1 MNTNTRVNPDDN
13 RTKTQQL
20 TSNLQDRYAPT
31 ENLQALHDRYRHRL
45 TKLVKIAPKLAIALA
60 AVLSRAAP
68 VEAASFN
75 FTYAPGA
82 TLEQMLGFEVAANV
96 WSNFLVDDVEV
107 NLFVDIVDSSLL
119 PTNVIGGSLPGVNPW
134 YNYGEFRS
142 ALQNDIT
149 SNDDVTAYDNLNLY
163 TYQSGASNPNAD
175 RYRVAFERGNSY
187 WYNQNLTLTNA
198 NAKAL
203 GLRPTHDNALD
214 GYIVMSDLS
223 NYSVNW
229 DYNYR
234 RNSSVESDALDYASV
249 AIHEIGHALGFISGI
264 DSALVSEA
272 NGTFQQNLD
281 RLFRTTSLDL
291 YRYSKWSNNKGWLDL
306 AVGPKSYLSIDGGD
320 TALADFS
327 RGNQNF
333 GLGSDGFQ
341 GSHWKQQGN
350 EIGIMDPL
358 IFTGE
363 RREVKAPD
371 LQAFDI
377 IGWDLRSDLRDGISN
392 SELNLDWF
400 DLTYQAE
407 LRLANSLGISVA
419 DLFAPTT
426 SVNSLTSWVD
436 GDNDGVD
443 DRVEQMLED
452 SEVYNWCTSNC
463 NGGGGGSGGGSGGS
477 GGGGWQTG
485 LWQEFRWQ
493 TLPTE
498 TIQANAQSVPEPTST
513 VGLLALGTF
522 GISSRLKRRSRK
534 L

>member
-1 MNTNTRVNPDDN
+1 MNTKVTTSLDRDNP
-13 RTKTQQL
+13 KLEQL
-20 TSNLQDRYAPT
+20 SANVPRSP
-31 ENLQALHDRYRHRL
+31 LQAKESLCHKYRNRMAQL
-45 TKLVKIAPKLAIALA
+45 MKTAPKLAIALA
-60 AVLSRAAP
+60 ALLSKPAP

-119 PTNVIGGSLPGVNPW
+119 PANVVGGSLPGVNPG
-134 YNYGEFRS
+134 YDYGEFRNELY
-142 ALQNDIT
+142 ADRT
-149 SNDDVTAYDNLNLY
+149 SNNDWTAYSNLNLY
-163 TYQSGASNPNAD
+163 TYQSGANDPYAD

-187 WYNQNLTLTNA
+187 WYNKNLTLTNA

-203 GLRPTHDNALD
+203 GLRPTHDNAMD

-223 NYSVNW
+223 DHLLVDW

-234 RNSSVESDALDYASV
+234 RDSSAPWFSLDYASV

-264 DSALVSEA
+264 DSALVREA
-272 NGTFQQNLD
+272 SGTFEQNLD

-291 YRYSKWSNNKGWLDL
+291 FRYSKWSKNKGWLDL
-306 AVGPKSYLSIDGGD
+306 AVGPKSYLSIDGGR

-327 RGNQNF
+327 RGNKNF

-358 IFTGE
+358 IFLGE
-363 RREVKAPD
+363 RPEVQAPD

-377 IGWDLRSDLRDGISN
+377 MGWDLRSDLRDGISS
-392 SELNLDWF
+392 SELNLNWF
-400 DLTYQAE
+400 DLTSQAE
-407 LRLANSLGISVA
+407 QRLANSLGISVA
-419 DLFAPTT
+419 DLFANSTT
-426 SVNSLTSWVD
+426 WANSLTSWVD
-436 GDNDGVD
+436 TDNDSVD
-443 DRVEQMLED
+443 DRVEQMLEN
-452 SEVYNWCTSNC
+452 SEVYNWCWILC
-463 NGGGGGSGGGSGGS
+463 GGSGGGS
-477 GGGGWQTG
+477 WQSG

-498 TIQANAQSVPEPTST
+498 AIQANAQSVPEPTST
-513 VGLLALGTF
+513 TGFLALGVL
-522 GISSRLKRRSRK
+522 GIGSRLKRRSQP